1 MPKEVTTPRTPVRR
15 NTANATS
22 SSVDASS
29 LVLSPEE
36 FYGKGKGNGK
46 GKGKGKSPGRLIK
59 GAGSPSQAVSV
70 SVEGADNQ
78 SDGSAMIHDKRRG
91 NRVHLKGEAEKK
103 AEGVVLRAWYL
114 KPVKG
119 ANSTW
124 WQPAVRLGGMIDG
137 DGDRSVDDEAAIS
150 ISLSI
155 SPNPPVS
162 GSGSKSKSGKWS
174 TGIVTVRQHARLVET
189 ASGNRYNLSGPLKKQ
204 TMIEAGFSPVIVNAF
219 SHGFPDN
226 WSQLISS
233 WCVEENLRLDEQQA
247 REQKVEEEELQLV
260 EKEATPNESGKDKEK
275 LPPKAKEEAVK
286 VKRPRGRPRSTP
298 RKVEEEEKEEIE
310 KEKEKEVKATEAA
323 EVTEP
328 IKRKRGRPRSV
339 TPSSSVRKRRA
350 KNLTEE
356 GKEEKEEEVEGPVS
370 VEEVTMHVEEK
381 VRKPRRTPVKQSKSE
396 ISPRVRGKKSSP
408 IPNRAN
414 SSSSTPSVSVSVR
427 KGRGK
432 GKGKG
437 KGKERADEKEEEK
450 VPSPTTVVSP
460 TVRISRSGRSLVPP
474 CEYWRHQNVVYAL
487 DGSTEGGN
495 VRSFQG
501 ITVGVASSVD
511 SKPRES
517 SFAAVTQH
525 LRQQPSTVQTGT
537 GTGAEQPMP
546 LQTPISKEMEIIPP
560 RQTRQA
566 DAPWSSSELADLRS
580 AMLDVVPDRN
590 YWRHVAQRLNTG
602 RSAAECSRCS
612 EKMMGKSA
620 TQLSTSAASKQD
632 SKVAP
637 LEVTAK
643 KGTQRRKKQ
652 IRSVM
657 RHLDADHVDDIFAGK
672 HEPRSAI
679 QDEARMERN
688 EKVKDLDSND
698 DDFMTPINYKKA
710 GKVGETPGGTSI
722 FSPTLL
728 TTPDEAV
735 SDAMVSHLQKSRLLR
750 GTNLSSQTATIANGG
765 GGGGGGGGKKSGYG
779 EQEEQVQAVGK
790 RERLARE
797 YQSLKAIL
805 KDGKKAAADIMAEAE
820 VDALDVLEEDDEDER
835 DEDERS
841 SESL

>member
-1 MPKEVTTPRTPVRR
+1 M
-15 NTANATS
+15 
-22 SSVDASS
+22 
-29 LVLSPEE
+29 
-36 FYGKGKGNGK
+36 
-46 GKGKGKSPGRLIK
+46 K

-70 SVEGADNQ
+70 SVEGADDQ
-78 SDGSAMIHDKRRG
+78 SDGSAMSHDKRRRRG
-91 NRVHLKGEAEKK
+91 NRVHQKVEAEQVEAK
-103 AEGVVLRAWYL
+103 GVVLRAWYL

-137 DGDRSVDDEAAIS
+137 DGDRSVDDEATIS
-150 ISLSI
+150 MSA
-155 SPNPPVS
+155 
-162 GSGSKSKSGKWS
+162 SGSKSKRGKWS

-204 TMIEAGFSPVIVNAF
+204 AMIEAGFSPVIVNAF

-247 REQKVEEEELQLV
+247 REQKEEELQSV
-260 EKEATPNESGKDKEK
+260 EKEATPKESGKDKEK
-275 LPPKAKEEAVK
+275 EKLPPKAREEAVK

-298 RKVEEEEKEEIE
+298 RKVEEEEQKEEQKEKEE

-356 GKEEKEEEVEGPVS
+356 EKEEKEEEEEEEVLVEVEGPVS
-370 VEEVTMHVEEK
+370 VEEVPMHVGEK
-381 VRKPRRTPVKQSKSE
+381 VRKPSRTPVKKSKSE
-396 ISPRVRGKKSSP
+396 ISPRVRGKKSIP
-408 IPNRAN
+408 TPNRAN
-414 SSSSTPSVSVSVR
+414 GSSSSPSVSVR

-432 GKGKG
+432 GKGKSR
-437 KGKERADEKEEEK
+437 GKERADDEEEGGEEK
-450 VPSPTTVVSP
+450 VPSPATVVSP
-460 TVRISRSGRSLVPP
+460 PVRISRSGRSLVPP

-525 LRQQPSTVQTGT
+525 LRQQPSTVQPETGT
-537 GTGAEQPMP
+537 GTGTEQPMSM
-546 LQTPISKEMEIIPP
+546 QMPISKEMEIIPP

-620 TQLSTSAASKQD
+620 TQLSMSAASKQD
-632 SKVAP
+632 AKVAP

-657 RHLDADHVDDIFAGK
+657 RHLDANHVDDIFAGSGTEGKGKGIGKGIGK
-672 HEPRSAI
+672 HEPRPAI
-679 QDEARMERN
+679 QDEARKEKNDERN
-688 EKVKDLDSND
+688 EKEKDLDSND

-750 GTNLSSQTATIANGG
+750 GTNLSSQTAATIANGG
-765 GGGGGGGGKKSGYG
+765 GGGKKTGGYG
-779 EQEEQVQAVGK
+779 EEGEQVKAVGK

-820 VDALDVLEEDDEDER
+820 VDALDVLEDEDDDER
-835 DEDERS
+835 DEDEDPRS